1 VKTITLRE
9 EGKKDYFITEAY
21 RTLRTN
27 MQFCGKDVHVIALT
41 SCMPNEGKTTLTIE
55 LAKSLAEI
63 GKKVLMIDADL
74 RKSVVVKKY
83 TKEQGVVGLSQFLS
97 QQATEEDVL
106 YKTQYEGL
114 DIIFA
119 GQYPPNPVE
128 LLGSLA
134 FREYMQECKKKYDY
148 VLIDTPPLGMVI
160 DGAVVASSCDS
171 AIMVI
176 NAGKIHRAQAI
187 EVRDQLMRSGVR
199 ILGVVLNHA
208 DAGKRM
214 NKATG
219 SYLSKYSRYYR
230 YEGKYMAHKSQI
242 HAATAAQEA
251 RPQAPTA
258 PTMPTTPTTPAEQKP
273 SENPFD
279 VFN

>member
-1 VKTITLRE
+1 MKTITLRE
-9 EGKKDYFITEAY
+9 EAKKDYFITEAY

-27 MQFCGKDVHVIALT
+27 MQFCGKDVRVIALT
-41 SCMPNEGKTTLTIE
+41 SCLPNEGKSTIALE

-74 RKSVVVKKY
+74 RKSEMVKKY
-83 TKEQGVVGLSQFLS
+83 THEKGVVGLSQFLS
-97 QQATEEDVL
+97 QQVGEEDVL
-106 YKTQYEGL
+106 YRTQYEGL

-134 FREYMQECKKKYDY
+134 FKEYLQACKERYDY

-160 DGAVVASSCDS
+160 DSAVVASACDS
-171 AIMVI
+171 AIMVV
-176 NAGKIHRAQAI
+176 NAGRIHRAQAI

-208 DAGKRM
+208 DVGKHV
-214 NKATG
+214 NKAKG
-219 SYLSKYSRYYR
+219 NYLSKYSRYYR
-230 YEGKYMAHKSQI
+230 YEGKYMAQKSQI
-242 HAATAAQEA
+242 HAASAAQGA
-251 RPQAPTA
+251 RPAAPK
-258 PTMPTTPTTPAEQKP
+258 EENP

-279 VFN
+279 VLN